1 MTCQE
6 RRDLMLLYATGALDA
21 AERAELTA
29 HLAGGCPACAG
40 ALAEAQATVAH
51 LPLAADPVT
60 PPRSARDKLMSRV
73 AADVSQDSLAAGRP
87 RRRWMSMAL
96 AACIGAILA
105 GGAVWITLQK
115 QIGVIRSPDLQLV
128 SMSSEVQ
135 PKARGRVLWD
145 RDRNNWHISV
155 FDMTPPPPGRVYE
168 LWFVTPKGETIPGP
182 TFNVDS
188 SGRGN
193 LIAAVPKGIGPLAA
207 AAITDEPIGGVL
219 KPTGQKQLVGLIK

>member
-1 MTCQE
+1 
-6 RRDLMLLYATGALDA
+6 MLLYATDGLDA

-29 HLAGGCPACAG
+29 HLASGCPACAG

-60 PPRSARDKLMSRV
+60 PPKSARDKLLARV
-73 AADVSQDSLAAGRP
+73 AADRSQPAQKSRW
-87 RRRWMSMAL
+87 WMSMAL

-105 GGAVWITLQK
+105 GGAVWMKLQK
-115 QIGVIRSPDLQLV
+115 QIGVISSPDLQLV

-145 RDRNNWHISV
+145 RDKNNWHISV

-193 LIAAVPKGIGPLAA
+193 LIAAVPRDIGPLAA
-207 AAITDEPIGGVL
+207 AAITDEPVGGVL